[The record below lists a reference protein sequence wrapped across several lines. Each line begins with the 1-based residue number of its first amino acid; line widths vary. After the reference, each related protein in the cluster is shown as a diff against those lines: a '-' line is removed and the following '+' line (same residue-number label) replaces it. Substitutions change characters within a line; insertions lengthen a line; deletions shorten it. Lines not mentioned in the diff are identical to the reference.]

1 MFEVVRKGISRL
13 QIKHWMNVKRIY
25 ESEISEDESSEAKIR
40 KYKQKRNLDEMVTIE
55 GIFIGLSEWIE
66 MVGWV
71 RAIIS
76 EVMDSISRVLR
87 FLVLMRLRVFPLP
100 TMASLVDFPER
111 TW

>member
-1 MFEVVRKGISRL
+1 
-13 QIKHWMNVKRIY
+13 MNVKRIY
-25 ESEISEDESSEAKIR
+25 ESEISEDESSKAKIR

-76 EVMDSISRVLR
+76 EVMDSISR
-87 FLVLMRLRVFPLP
+87 RVFPLP

-111 TW
+111 RW